1 MTWLHFGFILF
12 GAYAIWFIYL
22 LRKKRSTRPL
32 LWFGIAHIPYL
43 LVNLVAP
50 FRGFLDPNYAGYSFG
65 LIELPAGIL
74 VPLVVGSI
82 VVICF
87 LIVSKSFTNQMDN
100 WWTLAFGLDLLLVI
114 LVAAPLLFTILL
126 DPGGNS
132 IQLGEFLT
140 LSGYVVAII
149 IFVLFSGP
157 TLYALYYSGKKV
169 FRK

>member
-12 GAYAIWFIYL
+12 GAYAIWFAYL
-22 LRKKRSTRPL
+22 LKKKRFTRPL
-32 LWFGIAHIPYL
+32 LWFGIAHLPYL

-82 VVICF
+82 VVLCL
-87 LIVSKSFTNQMDN
+87 LIVSKAFTNQMEN
-100 WWTLAFGLDLLLVI
+100 WWKLAFGLDLMLVG
-114 LVAAPLLFTILL
+114 LVAAPLLFTILS

-140 LSGYVVAII
+140 LSGYVVAFI
-149 IFVLFSGP
+149 IFMLFTGP
-157 TLYALYYSGKKV
+157 TFFALYYSGRMVFKK
-169 FRK
+169 